1 MSAYPLNA
9 HRIHSGVR
17 VRWYW
22 FVANLYLDSAANLP
36 WNELFILRCVFPV
49 ESVLA
54 YGELHVEKLLCR
66 IAYQLHVRAE
76 ASPVPCKIS
85 DRVFYTPSLLPSFS
99 RVSSLFFFF
108 LFFSSFE
115 VYVEEFRRWKAKTQI
130 GICKFVT
137 SISIVLT
144 KGDVKKKCVYL
155 IFLFLIVG
163 KDIAFIGNRSYYY
176 RLSC

>member
-1 MSAYPLNA
+1 MQRLRKKILRDHVPWTCAFENMSAYPLNA

-66 IAYQLHVRAE
+66 IAYQLHVRVE
-76 ASPVPCKIS
+76 TSTPSPVPCKIS
-85 DRVFYTPSLLPSFS
+85 DRVLYTESIT
-99 RVSSLFFFF
+99 FFPRFF
-108 LFFSSFE
+108 LFFFSLSFHFLPTSKRTWKSFVDE
-115 VYVEEFRRWKAKTQI
+115 RWKHRLVFE
-130 GICKFVT
+130 ICNQHIDRFR
-137 SISIVLT
+137 T
-144 KGDVKKKCVYL
+144 KEDEWKSV
-155 IFLFLIVG
+155 
-163 KDIAFIGNRSYYY
+163 FI
-176 RLSC
+176 